1 MFQIGLN
8 PYGFTH
14 AVGLQAFGTARAN
27 PAGSGLQGFIS
38 VARGIEAKCFE
49 FDGRWLAPL
58 SDDDLAALA
67 GELPAVPRLC
77 SYWLQHTPGETLDE
91 AIRATRA
98 IGGSTIRMHLT
109 PVLEG
114 ARAKHGPKWQAML
127 DHARTT
133 LNREAPKA
141 ADADLLVAIENHQD
155 LGSEELLAFAEE
167 AGPNVGIALDTGN
180 PFAVAEDPVA
190 FAARVARRVLH
201 VHLKDYVSQSTSEG
215 FRLIRCAIG
224 DGCVPLQEIADVIF
238 RLKAEATEDSVED
251 PGASTSRRKDDAESP
266 VASAF
271 RRKNDAAFRGKTGAG
286 AALTASIEV
295 GALEARH
302 IRVFAPDWWQGYPPR
317 AAGELRIALER
328 LKTRRLDDNAE
339 YRTPWE
345 RQEATAVIVEYE
357 MQQLR
362 KSVENLRALGWM

>member
-1 MFQIGLN
+1 MITNSQKSPSDGLTNSPIAKVMFQIGLN

-14 AVGLQAFGTARAN
+14 TVGLQAFGTPRAN
-27 PAGSGLQGFIS
+27 SAGTGLRGFIEI
-38 VARGIEAKCFE
+38 AREIDAKCLE

-58 SDDDLAALA
+58 TDDELAALA
-67 GELPAVPRLC
+67 RDLPRVPRLC

-98 IGGSTIRMHLT
+98 VGGTTIRMHLT

-114 ARAKHGPKWQAML
+114 ARAKHGPRWQVML
-127 DHARTT
+127 GHARTT

-141 ADADLLVAIENHQD
+141 ADAGLLVAIENHQD
-155 LGSEELLAFAEE
+155 LGSEELLGFAEE

-180 PFAVAEDPVA
+180 PLAVGEDPVG
-190 FAARVARRVLH
+190 FTERVAHRVSH

-224 DGCVPLQEIADVIF
+224 DGCVPLREIADVLF
-238 RLKAEATEDSVED
+238 RLKAEAAEDH
-251 PGASTSRRKDDAESP
+251 
-266 VASAF
+266 VASGF
-271 RRKNDAAFRGKTGAG
+271 SRKNG
-286 AALTASIEV
+286 ALTASIEV

-302 IRVFAPDWWQGYPPR
+302 IRVFAPDWWEGYPPR
-317 AAGELRIALER
+317 PASELRVALDR
-328 LKTRRLDDNAE
+328 LETKRLDDNAD

-345 RQEATAVIVEYE
+345 RQEATPVIVDYE

-362 KSVENLRALGWM
+362 RSVENLRALGWM

>member
-14 AVGLQAFGTARAN
+14 AVGLQAFGTSRAN
-27 PAGSGLQGFIS
+27 PEGTGLHGFIS
-38 VARGIEAKCFE
+38 IARGIDAQCFE

-58 SDDDLAALA
+58 KDDELEAIA

-77 SYWLQHTPGETLDE
+77 SYWLQHTPGETLNE

-98 IGGSTIRMHLT
+98 IGGTIIRLHLT

-114 ARAKHGPKWQAML
+114 ARAKQGSKWKAML

-133 LNREAPKA
+133 LSRETPIA
-141 ADADLLVAIENHQD
+141 ADAGLQVAIENHQD
-155 LGSEELLAFAEE
+155 LGSEELLGFADD
-167 AGPNVGIALDTGN
+167 AGPNVGITLDTGN

-190 FAARVARRVLH
+190 FATRVAPRLLH
-201 VHLKDYVSQSTSEG
+201 LHLKDYVAQSTPEG

-224 DGCVPLQEIADVIF
+224 DGCVPLREIADA
-238 RLKAEATEDSVED
+238 LGPS
-251 PGASTSRRKDDAESP
+251 ASR
-266 VASAF
+266 
-271 RRKNDAAFRGKTGAG
+271 
-286 AALTASIEV
+286 LTASIEV

-302 IRVFAPDWWQGYPPR
+302 VRVFAPDWWEGYPPR
-317 AAGELRIALER
+317 PATELRVALDR
-328 LKTRRLDDNAE
+328 LKTNRLDDNAD

-345 RQEATAVIVEYE
+345 RHEATSVVVDYE
-357 MQQLR
+357 MQQLQ
-362 KSVENLRALGWM
+362 KSVGNLRALGWM